1 MDEQIRLSGADHPH
15 VPIPRLRE
23 LDAIWTKR
31 VVVAAVLSLVVGLV
45 AGIAAAWLVG
55 EDAAGLGPAQWGLT
69 AAGAGLVVS
78 GVVLSLTRADRAP
91 RNDLMDARSRAA
103 RGLRTSVRRAAVPQ
117 DPVLREMQDYMAVEM
132 VQYAWP
138 IVLAVPG
145 MALVLW
151 GIFVPLP
158 SVVVVLALVV
168 VWAAVRVNGTVVG
181 RRYYRLR
188 GLD

>member
-1 MDEQIRLSGADHPH
+1 M
-15 VPIPRLRE
+15 
-23 LDAIWTKR
+23 
-31 VVVAAVLSLVVGLV
+31 
-45 AGIAAAWLVG
+45 
-55 EDAAGLGPAQWGLT
+55 
-69 AAGAGLVVS
+69 
-78 GVVLSLTRADRAP
+78 VLSLTRADRAP

-103 RGLRTSVRRAAVPQ
+103 KGLRTSVRRAAVPQ